1 MPGVAFANMSFIP
14 DTWPL
19 EPDGVAYYRS
29 VLPASVVEGRVNV
42 GPPAWTGADGFG
54 VVTGPNTASFFYDT
68 VVLKGLHSRGIPH
81 QMKMA
86 QDLGQRLIVD
96 VDDLYDDLPDWHP
109 AAPTWDPS
117 KAKVTNKEYFIQTI
131 MQADAVTVSTEFL
144 FERYS
149 NMRDNVFLI
158 RNAVN
163 LDVMH
168 QTELSNTSKPVVGW
182 VGQVGKRPLDIES
195 LRWWLPEFLDNH
207 DLTFHHSGDD
217 GAISS
222 RSFAEA
228 AGFDSK
234 RATTLPGHAIEFYFK
249 KSFCFDIGI
258 VPLVDEPF
266 NRAKS
271 FLKGLEYAASG
282 IPFVA
287 QALPE
292 YEYLADRGI
301 GRLAH
306 TPEDWVEQMTALLNP
321 KVRKAEA
328 AANLAA
334 VKRDHTITARAD
346 EWRAILQG

>member
-1 MPGVAFANMSFIP
+1 MPGVAFANMSFAP

-29 VLPASVVEGRVNV
+29 VLPASVIEGRVNV

-54 VVTGPNTASFFYDT
+54 VVTGPNTASFYYDT

-81 QMKMA
+81 QMKIA

-109 AAPTWDPS
+109 AAPTWDPT
-117 KAKVTNKEYFIQTI
+117 KAKVTNKEYFIQTL
-131 MQADAVTVSTEFL
+131 MQADAVTVSTDYL
-144 FERYS
+144 LSRYS
-149 NMRDNVFLI
+149 QMRDNVFLI
-158 RNAVN
+158 RNSIN

-168 QTELSNTSKPVVGW
+168 QREASGTNRPVIGW
-182 VGQVGKRPLDIES
+182 VGQVVKRPMDIES
-195 LRWWLPEFLDNH
+195 LRWWLPEFLESN
-207 DLTFHHSGDD
+207 DLAFHHSGDD
-217 GAISS
+217 GAIAT
-222 RSFAEA
+222 RSFAET
-228 AGFDSK
+228 AGFDPN
-234 RATTLPGHAIEFYFK
+234 RATTIPGQAIEFYFK

-292 YEYLADRGI
+292 YQFLSNMGI
-301 GRLAH
+301 GRVANS
-306 TPEDWVEQMTALLNP
+306 PDEWVEQMTALLNP
-321 KVRKAEA
+321 RVRKAEA
-328 AANLAA
+328 ASNLAG
-334 VKRDHTITARAD
+334 VKRHFTIAARAD
-346 EWRAILQG
+346 EWRAVLQG

>member
-1 MPGVAFANMSFIP
+1 MSGVAFINMSFIP

-19 EPDGVAYYRS
+19 APDGVAYYRS
-29 VLPASVVEGRVNV
+29 VLPASAVEGRVNV

-68 VVLKGLHSRGIPH
+68 VVLKGMHSRGIPH
-81 QMKMA
+81 QMKLA
-86 QDLGQRLIVD
+86 QGLGQRLIVD

-109 AAPTWDPS
+109 AAPLWDPS
-117 KAKVTNKEYFIQTI
+117 KAKVTNTEHFIQTL
-131 MQADAVTVSTEFL
+131 MQADAVTVSTQFL
-144 FERYS
+144 FDRYS
-149 NMRDNVFLI
+149 EMRDNVFLI

-163 LDVMH
+163 LDVMTQH
-168 QTELSNTSKPVVGW
+168 AQSGAKPVIGW

-195 LRWWLPEFLDNH
+195 LRWWLPEFLDKH

-217 GAISS
+217 GAFTS

-228 AGFDSK
+228 AGFDPK
-234 RATTLPGHAIEFYFK
+234 RATTLPGQAIEFYFK
-249 KSFCFDIGI
+249 ESFNFDIGI

-292 YEYLADRGI
+292 YEILAEMGI
-301 GRLAH
+301 GRVAH

-334 VKRDHTITARAD
+334 VKRDLTMSTRVD
-346 EWRAILQG
+346 EWRAVLQG